1 MAITDIPFLQWMLSN
16 NVSVQDICCSAEK
29 TFYYRSHVF
38 GTTVALCE
46 NVNMYTFFTQ
56 SL

>member
-16 NVSVQDICCSAEK
+16 NVSVQDICCSAK
-29 TFYYRSHVF
+29 RTFYYRSHVF